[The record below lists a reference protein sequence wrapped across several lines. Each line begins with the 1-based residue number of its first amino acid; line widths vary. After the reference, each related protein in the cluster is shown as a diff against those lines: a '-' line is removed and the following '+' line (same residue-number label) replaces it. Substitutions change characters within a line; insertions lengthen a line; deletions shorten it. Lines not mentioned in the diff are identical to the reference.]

1 MLKFWGLNGAKYV
14 TLVDLVKSFPT
25 SFFFKIGVDTE
36 RTSLS
41 TFRDDSIHFVIR
53 LLLCNAF
60 SWWERYGG
68 IRKDSMRDTPSLLT
82 IEKTFLRAFFALSLR
97 TNTIA
102 HQILGI
108 SVTAG
113 RSQQLWKA
121 RLRNSAYLLSAGFL
135 LWGCKKVQRPTLIFS
150 LWIQLWYLWKQTIFE
165 HS

>member
-1 MLKFWGLNGAKYV
+1 MKA
-14 TLVDLVKSFPT
+14 DSPT
-25 SFFFKIGVDTE
+25 IIQFN
-36 RTSLS
+36 
-41 TFRDDSIHFVIR
+41 SIHFVIR

-82 IEKTFLRAFFALSLR
+82 IEKTFLRAFFSLSLW

-135 LWGCKKVQRPTLIFS
+135 LWGCKKVQRPTLIFRFGFS
-150 LWIQLWYLWKQTIFE
+150 FDICENKRSSNTHKQTFSRLGWRVLKSDDSKDGQIMNGE
-165 HS
+165 